1 MKAAFARAP
10 RDVALVAW
18 CMQFVVLDAISPR
31 LRSGGAGE
39 TMLFWGGSAAL
50 AYFLQSLGRTRVVR
64 ALVALLMATAWV
76 VQAAALRYYNAPLD
90 RQLVESAMAAWS
102 DVRPVL
108 LAIALPLTAG
118 SLLLGALGYAALSYG
133 RRPIS
138 RVGSLFSAALG
149 LVPLFVG
156 ARIATPELRLLDAV
170 RGLHR
175 AEVTRVAAAVQLP
188 LLPSR
193 ATRLPSV
200 LFVLG
205 ESVRAS
211 DYCADARPSC
221 PVAPRV
227 NSRLP
232 ERIALP
238 ELRSIASY
246 TAISVGAV
254 LSGRTQLGTLQELT
268 TAPTVFDFVHAVRAG
283 AERPW
288 VAYYSSQLASIFDR
302 TDLRTGT
309 DAWVTLEDLLG
320 HPVADEDDVIDERVD
335 RKVVDRF
342 VRDVPTLP
350 RAAFVVLHV
359 SGTHA
364 PYFVDPSMAPYQPW
378 RREATWSAM
387 DDLHRAYQNAI
398 YAQDAE
404 LARAI
409 DAFIGSRHDDPWVV
423 VFTSDHGES
432 FGEHRAIHHG
442 QNLYDEQ
449 THVPGY
455 LAFGNGAIPPAEER
469 TLRTA
474 AGGPTTHLD
483 IVPTILDLYGIWQS
497 SLLGPYRAKMGG
509 RSLLE
514 DVHLAPRAVPITNCG
529 ASFKCPLDNWGMLG
543 DAHALVGQPWDARFH
558 CVALGGDSSVD
569 VEHAECTRLRDASR
583 AFFPMLPSG
592 RPNR

>member
-1 MKAAFARAP
+1 
-10 RDVALVAW
+10 
-18 CMQFVVLDAISPR
+18 MQFVVLDAISPR
-31 LRSGGAGE
+31 LRAGGVGE

-133 RRPIS
+133 CRPIS

-149 LVPLFVG
+149 LMPLFIG

-227 NSRLP
+227 NARLP

>member
-1 MKAAFARAP
+1 
-10 RDVALVAW
+10 
-18 CMQFVVLDAISPR
+18 MQFVALDVVSPR

-39 TMLFWGGSAAL
+39 TFLFWGGSAAL
-50 AYFLQSLGRTRVVR
+50 AYFLQSICRTRVVR
-64 ALVALLMATAWV
+64 ALVASTMAAAWV

-108 LAIALPLTAG
+108 LAVALPLSAA
-118 SLLLGALGYAALSYG
+118 SLLLGALGYVVLSLGHRPLRAPAALF
-133 RRPIS
+133 
-138 RVGSLFSAALG
+138 VGALG

-175 AEVTRVAAAVQLP
+175 TRVTRVAAAVELP

-193 ATRLPSV
+193 TPRLPSV

-211 DYCADARPSC
+211 DYCSDPRPSC
-221 PVAPRV
+221 PVAPQV
-227 NSRLP
+227 NARLP
-232 ERIALP
+232 ARVPLP
-238 ELRSIASY
+238 QLRSVASY

-268 TAPTVFDFVHAVRAG
+268 TAPTVFDFVHAIRAG
-283 AERPW
+283 TERPW

-302 TDLRTGT
+302 TDLRLGT
-309 DAWVTLEDLLG
+309 DSWVTLEDLLG

-342 VRDVPTLP
+342 VRDLPSLP
-350 RAAFVVLHV
+350 RTSFVVLHV

-364 PYFVDPSMAPYQPW
+364 PYFVDPALAPYQPW

-398 YAQDAE
+398 FAQDAE

-409 DAFIGSRHDDPWVV
+409 DAFIRSRNGDPWAV
-423 VFTSDHGES
+423 VFTSDHGEA

-455 LAFGNGAIPPAEER
+455 LAFGNDALTPDQER
-469 TLRTA
+469 ALRNA
-474 AGGPTTHLD
+474 APGPTTHLD
-483 IVPTILDLYGIWQS
+483 IIPTILDLYGIWQS

-509 RSLLE
+509 RSLLD
-514 DVHLAPRAVPITNCG
+514 DVRLAPRAVPITNCG

-543 DAHALVGQPWDARFH
+543 DAHALVAQPWDARFH

-569 VEHAECTRLRDASR
+569 VEGAECTRLLDASR
-583 AFFPMLPSG
+583 TFFPSLPSG